1 MFFVFYIIVSHLRQE
16 PITIEPAWY
25 AEHIWKGEKPEFL
38 SKGPNQNNSDAL
50 VSPKVEQDQLLL
62 DNVSGRIILNQ
73 LASGTGKAV
82 SKMVLI
88 INMYHVETTRRSH
101 QCRIGYS
108 DFHNLMGF
116 TSKKMPNNIL

>member
-1 MFFVFYIIVSHLRQE
+1 LWKNTRCFSFFYIIVSYLGQE

-38 SKGPNQNNSDAL
+38 SKGANQKSSDAL
-50 VSPKVEQDQLLL
+50 VSPKVEQDQLVL

-82 SKMVLI
+82 LI
-88 INMYHVETTRRSH
+88 CSM
-101 QCRIGYS
+101 
-108 DFHNLMGF
+108 
-116 TSKKMPNNIL
+116 